1 MLTRLCQG
9 MHGRGRYMD
18 RTIQQRHRRF
28 PLPSFLLA
36 SVGVLCLFL
45 GTSPVIAQKIYK
57 SVDKDGNV
65 TYSTTPSPD
74 AVSTEEVSIKSGTST
89 PRTRQPATAPEVAED
104 KQSEAEPA
112 KQAVTSKSE
121 PVADTVDLSKHSL
134 DELDNRCDVARERK
148 IAPLR
153 KEEIEKCKADKR
165 NDPGWCER
173 FFIDYGEGG
182 RTVHGAMRPRMFD
195 DLPECVDALNE
206 RNRRARSGN
215 R

>member
-1 MLTRLCQG
+1 MA
-9 MHGRGRYMD
+9 D
-18 RTIQQRHRRF
+18 E
-28 PLPSFLLA
+28 
-36 SVGVLCLFL
+36 
-45 GTSPVIAQKIYK
+45 KK
-57 SVDKDGNV
+57 
-65 TYSTTPSPD
+65 
-74 AVSTEEVSIKSGTST
+74 
-89 PRTRQPATAPEVAED
+89 
-104 KQSEAEPA
+104 SEAEPA
-112 KQAVTSKSE
+112 KQAVTLKPE
-121 PVADTVDLSKHSL
+121 PVADTVDPSKYSM

-206 RNRRARSGN
+206 RNRRARSGE
-215 R
+215 RGGR